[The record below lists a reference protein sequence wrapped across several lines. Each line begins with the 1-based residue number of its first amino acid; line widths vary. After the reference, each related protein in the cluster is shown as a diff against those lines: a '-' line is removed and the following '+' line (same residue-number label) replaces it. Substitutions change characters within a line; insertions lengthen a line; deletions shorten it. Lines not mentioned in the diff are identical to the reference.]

1 MQSPSKQTNGN
12 GRAGQGRGKYG
23 RGEEALALTL
33 RYVNADSFGG
43 KGFCGFMSGCVVSSL
58 FLPRIS
64 RRAIG
69 LFAGAL
75 GRNTVAQCVAV
86 RYHSSGYSRI
96 IIIINIFYSIE
107 ETV

>member
-43 KGFCGFMSGCVVSSL
+43 KGFCGFMSGCVVSSFFCL
-58 FLPRIS
+58 VLPG
-64 RRAIG
+64 G
-69 LFAGAL
+69 LLACL
-75 GRNTVAQCVAV
+75 LVL
-86 RYHSSGYSRI
+86 
-96 IIIINIFYSIE
+96 
-107 ETV
+107 